1 MIENVSALSLTDDY
15 KLVHYRMYP
24 KGTKKIY
31 SNLTPRKSRIEGID
45 YVVVASFQYLC
56 MEYLID
62 RFNRTFFAKPDSI
75 AKFKRLTDYSLGKD
89 VVTTEH
95 IQQLWDLQYLPIK
108 IKALPEGTLA
118 PIGTPILTITNTVDH
133 AYWLVNYLET
143 LISDATWQMITSA
156 TIAHDFKKLLDSWAI
171 KTTGSTAGV
180 EFQAHDFSMRGMS
193 SPESAML
200 SAFGHILSFKGSDT
214 FPVLEFAEMFYG
226 ANVEH
231 EMIATSVPATEHSV
245 MCAGTKDDEI
255 GTFRELL
262 LEFPT
267 GIISIVSDTWDLWKV
282 LTEFLPQ
289 LKGEILERDGKL
301 VIRPDS
307 GDPVDIIC
315 GKFLPDNGWD
325 GEIPVTSQF
334 RAVGGDDSPS
344 GKGLIELLDDVFG
357 STINEQGYKV
367 LNPHIGGIYGD
378 SITRKRAEQIL
389 VRLAAKGYAST
400 NIVLGI
406 GSYTYQYNTRDTFG
420 FAVKATYAEVI
431 NWEKTELVAYSPDN
445 QVWDTVVDKREL
457 FKDPITDDGTK
468 KSRKG
473 LLRVE
478 REDGK
483 IVTYDQQTEEQE
495 EQGLLELL
503 FLDGKLIRTTTL
515 SEIRARLTA

>member
-1 MIENVSALSLTDDY
+1 MIENISALSLTDDY

-226 ANVEH
+226 ADVEH

-255 GTFRELL
+255 GTFKALL
-262 LEFPT
+262 DEFPT
-267 GIISIVSDTWDLWKV
+267 GILSVVSDTWNLWKV
-282 LTEFLPQ
+282 CTEYLPQ
-289 LKGEILERDGKL
+289 LKEQILARDGKL

-315 GKFLPDNGWD
+315 GVPHIEEHGKYYRSIIKVQGD
-325 GEIPVTSQF
+325 GNMRDTIY
-334 RAVGGDDSPS
+334 
-344 GKGLIELLDDVFG
+344 GKGEEISSSIAKGVIELLWDVFG
-357 STINEQGYKV
+357 GTVNEQGYKV
-367 LNPHIGGIYGD
+367 LDPHIGAIYGD
-378 SITRKRAEQIL
+378 SITRERAVAIFE
-389 VRLAAKGYAST
+389 RLAAKGYAST
-400 NIVLGI
+400 NITLGV
-406 GSYTYQYNTRDTFG
+406 GSYTYQFNTRDTFG
-420 FAVKATYAEVI
+420 
-431 NWEKTELVAYSPDN
+431 
-445 QVWDTVVDKREL
+445 
-457 FKDPITDDGTK
+457 
-468 KSRKG
+468 
-473 LLRVE
+473 
-478 REDGK
+478 
-483 IVTYDQQTEEQE
+483 
-495 EQGLLELL
+495 
-503 FLDGKLIRTTTL
+503 
-515 SEIRARLTA
+515 LTASPFN